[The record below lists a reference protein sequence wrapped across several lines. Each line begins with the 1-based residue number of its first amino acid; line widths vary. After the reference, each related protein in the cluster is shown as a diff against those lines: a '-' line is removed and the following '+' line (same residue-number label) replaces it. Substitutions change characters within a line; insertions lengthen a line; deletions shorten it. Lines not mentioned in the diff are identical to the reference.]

1 MPKIVIDGVEIE
13 VPDGTTVLQ
22 ACEMAGKEIPRFCYH
37 ERLSVAGNCRMCLVE
52 VSGIPKPMASCA
64 LSVNDL
70 RPGPN
75 GEPPQVFTDSK
86 VTRRAR
92 QGVMEFLLINHPLDC
107 PICDQGG
114 ECDLQDQAMGY
125 GRGESRFRE
134 PKRAVEDRYISPL
147 IKTVMT
153 RCIKCTRCVR
163 FIADV
168 AGVGDLGA
176 IGRGE
181 DVEISTYLDAALDT
195 ELAGNIVDLCPVGAL
210 TNAAYAF
217 RARPWELTRTETID
231 AMDGMGCNI
240 RIDAKFDRIMRIL
253 PRLHEDINEEWI
265 SDKTRHVWDG
275 LQNRRIDRPW
285 IRENGTFREATWEEA
300 FARIAEAFPKD
311 APERAAAIAGDLVAA
326 EEAFTLKR
334 LMSALGVASVDCRPA
349 HVPLGRAGG
358 RAGWLFNPRIAGLEK
373 ADAILLVG
381 CNPRLEASVLN
392 TRIYRAWFDRDVPVA
407 LIGEEADLPYEYKHL
422 GETPDILLQLAEG
435 RHPFME
441 TLSRAHHPVIMLGM
455 GALMRPD
462 GAAIWSAA
470 ARVALAAGAVS
481 GEWNGFAVLHATAG
495 LVGALEASCLPGEGG
510 RDTAG
515 ILAAADEGEIGFV
528 WLLGADEL
536 DMKRLQ
542 KAFVVYQGSHGD
554 AGAEHADVVLPG
566 ATYAEKDV
574 TYVNMEGRPQ
584 MTARAVL
591 PPGEAREDWAIL
603 RRAAEVLG
611 ADVGFYTLQELRARL
626 YETAPHLARID
637 AIQPADPAGVEAVAA
652 LGGEVAENVALGS
665 CVHDFWLTNPV
676 ARASAV
682 MRRMSALR
690 RGQDGDGGAAGGQD
704 GENGGNREAAE

>member
-1 MPKIVIDGVEIE
+1 MPKLKIDGELIE

-52 VSGIPKPMASCA
+52 VKGIPKPMASCA

-75 GEPPQVFTDSK
+75 GEPPEVFTESE

-147 IKTVMT
+147 VKTVMT

-181 DVEISTYLDAALDT
+181 DVEISTYLDAAIDT

-217 RARPWELTRTETID
+217 RARPWELTKTETVD

-275 LQNRRIDRPW
+275 LQNRRLDRPW
-285 IRENGTFREATWEEA
+285 IRENGRFREATWEEA
-300 FARIAEAFPKD
+300 FTKIAEAFPKD
-311 APERAAAIAGDLVAA
+311 APEKAAAIAGDLVAA
-326 EEAFTLKR
+326 EEAFALKR
-334 LMSALGVASVDCRPA
+334 LMAALGVASVDCRPP
-349 HVPLGRAGG
+349 HVPLGNAGG
-358 RAGWLFNPRIAGLEK
+358 RAGWLFNPTIAGLDE

-381 CNPRLEASVLN
+381 CNPRFEASVLN
-392 TRIYRAWFDRDVPVA
+392 TRIHRAWFDRDVPVA
-407 LIGEEADLPYEYKHL
+407 LIGEKADIPYEYSHL
-422 GETPDILLQLAEG
+422 GETPDILLELAVG
-435 RHPFME
+435 RHPFLE
-441 TLSRAHHPVIMLGM
+441 TLKAARRPVIMLGL

-462 GAAIWSAA
+462 GAAIWSATA
-470 ARVALAAGAVS
+470 QVAQAAGAVS
-481 GEWNGFAVLHATAG
+481 ADWNGFAVLHATAG
-495 LVGALEASCLPGEGG
+495 LVSALEAGCLPDAGG

-515 ILAAADEGEIGFV
+515 ILAAAAAGEVSFV
-528 WLLGADEL
+528 WLLGADEI
-536 DMKRLQ
+536 DMAPLKE
-542 KAFVVYQGSHGD
+542 AFVVYQGSHGD
-554 AGAEHADVVLPG
+554 AGAEAADVILPG
-566 ATYAEKDV
+566 ATYAEKEV

-603 RRAAEVLG
+603 RRAADALG
-611 ADVGFYTLQELRARL
+611 VDVGFDTMDALRARL
-626 YETAPHLARID
+626 YEQAPHLARID
-637 AIQPADPAGVEAVAA
+637 EITPADPAGVAEVAG
-652 LGGEVAENVALGS
+652 LGGEVAGGVALGS
-665 CVHDFWLTNPV
+665 CVHDFWLTNPI
-676 ARASAV
+676 ARASRV
-682 MRRMSALR
+682 MQQMSALR
-690 RGQDGDGGAAGGQD
+690 RSESDDAD
-704 GENGGNREAAE
+704 GGNREAAE